1 MREEIA
7 MSQDAAPLS
16 DEERAEL
23 EELRAE
29 KAALEAAERAR
40 KERAELERLRAQSA
54 QREAIAQQ
62 EAMADAR
69 ARAARERAS
78 KFMEP
83 GDDLSMPLGQ
93 RIVLIGLALVVI
105 AIVVAL
111 VLGGR

>member
-1 MREEIA
+1 

-83 GDDLSMPLGQ
+83 GVDLSMPLGQ